1 MAAAAFV
8 VMRFGC
14 GHFYDN
20 LLKFCT
26 TSESAKLIPTSLSP
40 ASHPP
45 LAVVNVAAA
54 NEETS
59 LMNLNPSPLCPA
71 PNLGEFSS

>member
-1 MAAAAFV
+1 MAVAAFV

-26 TSESAKLIPTSLSP
+26 TSERTKLIPTSLSL

-59 LMNLNPSPLCPA
+59 LMNLKPLSSLRRPR
-71 PNLGEFSS
+71 LGGI